1 MNKYLKALEN
11 IGMIDLDNLSNGYDS
26 PKFVKDFYYGEY
38 QLLQE
43 LVDKATPKKP
53 IKDEVQDIR
62 YVTKY
67 ICPNCGG
74 KFTGKISDYCYH
86 CGQAFDWSE

>member
-1 MNKYLKALEN
+1 MNKYQKALEFLRSEN
-11 IGMIDLDNLSNGYDS
+11 VTAWGNDKFELLYFHLDNI
-26 PKFVKDFYYGEY
+26 E
-38 QLLQE
+38 E

-86 CGQAFDWSE
+86 CGQAFDWSDEND

>member
-1 MNKYLKALEN
+1 MNKSKYQEALDE
-11 IGMIDLDNLSNGYDS
+11 L
-26 PKFVKDFYYGEY
+26 VKTSGEFFTEKEIEAIKT
-38 QLLQE
+38 LQE
-43 LVDKATPKKP
+43 LIDKATPKKP

-86 CGQAFDWSE
+86 CGQALDWSKEE

>member
-1 MNKYLKALEN
+1 MAKIKAVAITEEEYSEYL
-11 IGMIDLDNLSNGYDS
+11 
-26 PKFVKDFYYGEY
+26 
-38 QLLQE
+38 E
-43 LVDKATPKKP
+43 LKEKATPKKP

-74 KFTGKISDYCYH
+74 KFTGIVSKCCYH
-86 CGQAFDWSE
+86 CGQALDWSE